1 MDKTSYFN
9 HCLARHEELLFQE
22 LAQASMWKPEYVG
35 IDYIQSKEI
44 QGNTVEE
51 VVDNCIKEMK
61 ADGLIKDASYKQGP
75 EGILLKL
82 VVQGCVHMEKEV
94 MLKKNGVN
102 PYCCPI
108 TNMIFDRILEIL
120 GYEITFLGGNLEIDE
135 ATGEC
140 VIKCGIWE
148 TAEKVGETVSD
159 WRDF

>member
-1 MDKTSYFN
+1 MNKTSYFN
-9 HCLARHEELLFQE
+9 QCLARHEELLFQE

-61 ADGLIKDASYKQGP
+61 ADGLVKDASYKQGP

-82 VVQGCVHMEKEV
+82 VVRGCMHMEKEV
-94 MLKKNGVN
+94 MLKKNGVK

-108 TNMIFDRILEIL
+108 TNMIFDRILELL
-120 GYEITFLGGNLEIDE
+120 GYEITFLGGNLEVDE
-135 ATGEC
+135 ETGEC

-148 TAEKVGETVSD
+148 SAEKVGETVSD
-159 WRDF
+159 WKNF